1 MNGLQTLASAAL
13 NLFREFVPGDP
24 DAARFWLQIGGG
36 ALILWGVL
44 GLLLRFFGS
53 DNARPGLLLV
63 IGSLGL
69 ALLAAGPAAVEIY
82 ALPSAPPLVLSV
94 VDNTAHWV
102 ALRTH
107 QDPWAART
115 VLLATGMI
123 LSLLLLVV
131 PLTRL
136 TFRVPG
142 FLALIAWLAALA
154 SAGTISAL
162 LRTHLPSSAPAQ
174 LLPPGKNSIK
184 PF

>member
-1 MNGLQTLASAAL
+1 VNGLQTLASAAL
-13 NLFREFVPGDP
+13 NLFREFIPGDP

-36 ALILWGVL
+36 ILVLLMVL

-53 DNARPGLLLV
+53 DNARPGLLFLTAA
-63 IGSLGL
+63 LGL

-82 ALPSAPPLVLSV
+82 GLPSTPPSVLSI
-94 VDNTAHWV
+94 VDHT
-102 ALRTH
+102 T
-107 QDPWAART
+107 QWAANHVHWNAWPARS
-115 VLLATGMI
+115 VLLAGGVV

-154 SAGTISAL
+154 SAGTISAVI
-162 LRTHLPSSAPAQ
+162 RTHLPPSTHTAS
-174 LLPPGKNSIK
+174 PPTEKKS
-184 PF
+184 

>member
-13 NLFREFVPGDP
+13 NLFREFIPGDP

-36 ALILWGVL
+36 ILVLLMVL

-53 DNARPGLLLV
+53 DNARPGLLFLTAA
-63 IGSLGL
+63 LGL

-82 ALPSAPPLVLSV
+82 GLPSTPPSVLSI
-94 VDNTAHWV
+94 VDHT
-102 ALRTH
+102 T
-107 QDPWAART
+107 QWAANHVHRNAWPARS
-115 VLLATGMI
+115 VLLAGGMV

-154 SAGTISAL
+154 SAGTISAVI
-162 LRTHLPSSAPAQ
+162 RTHLPPSTHTTS
-174 LLPPGKNSIK
+174 PPTEKKS
-184 PF
+184 

>member
-24 DAARFWLQIGGG
+24 DAARFWLQLGGG
-36 ALILWGVL
+36 ALALWIVL
-44 GLLLRFFGS
+44 GILLRFFGS
-53 DNARPGLLLV
+53 DNARPGLLFLT
-63 IGSLGL
+63 GTLGL

-82 ALPSAPPLVLSV
+82 GLPSAPPSVLSL
-94 VDNTAHWV
+94 VDSTTQWV
-102 ALRTH
+102 ANHLHRNAW
-107 QDPWAART
+107 PARSS
-115 VLLATGMI
+115 LLAGGMI

-154 SAGTISAL
+154 SAGTISAVI
-162 LRTHLPSSAPAQ
+162 RTHLPPSAHAPS
-174 LLPPGKNSIK
+174 PPHEKK
-184 PF
+184 L